1 MFARPGCY
9 FLRSVAKGRP
19 YILGGESDGQSILC
33 VWQDTWEREWIPY
46 TWLD

>member
-1 MFARPGCY
+1 MYARPGCY

-33 VWQDTWEREWIPY
+33 VWKDTWERAWIPY